1 MKKIQSHPLYEQ
13 QSGHWKKLIDTYEGT
28 GGFRDGSYLY
38 RHDRES
44 DSKFIN
50 RCWMAKYFN
59 FAEIIVDTFRDSCL
73 RERPIRAVEDKN
85 LQNIM
90 MDVDF
95 QARDWDSFIRD
106 QLTLSLVYGFSDAL
120 VEMPSF
126 DPDAIRNRADAEN
139 LNIRPYLISL
149 HPLDIINWD
158 YDRYGLN
165 SVMIR
170 ETARREIQPGDDDNA
185 EGKIL
190 THYRRY
196 DRERWTLFDADGSE
210 IASGEHSLG
219 VIPIV
224 RLFYRKSLTNSI
236 LGRSILPDPAV
247 FIDYY
252 NLDSEKREIFRQ
264 QTFSLLLISLGEN
277 SSRDDI
283 QNLVLTGTNNAL
295 ALPYGAKAEFISPD
309 PEQARLIIEE
319 QKQIIRTI
327 FRLKHL
333 KYDTD
338 SGTEKSGEAYKW
350 DYKDMHE
357 ILAGIA
363 KNLETFEYQ
372 IVRLISLWTRN
383 NEIASRF
390 SVSYPREF
398 NVHSLSETLETAAKL
413 FELNL
418 GTELRNTFS
427 KRVLIPKLLSLTT
440 EEKEKIFKNIEETA

>member
-1 MKKIQSHPLYEQ
+1 MKKIQFHPLYEQ
-13 QSGHWKKLIDTYEGT
+13 QSEHWKKLIDAYEGT

-44 DSKFIN
+44 DTKFIN
-50 RCWMAKYFN
+50 RCRMAKYFN
-59 FAEIIVDTFRDSCL
+59 FAEVIVDTFRDSCL

-85 LQNIM
+85 LQNILK
-90 MDVDF
+90 DVDLL
-95 QARDWDSFIRD
+95 ARDWDSFIRD
-106 QLTLSLVYGFSDAL
+106 QLTLSLVYGFSDVL

-126 DPDAIRNRADAEN
+126 DPNLIRSRADAEN
-139 LNIRPYLISL
+139 QNIRPYLISL
-149 HPLDIINWD
+149 HPLDIVNWD
-158 YDRYGLN
+158 YDRYGLK
-165 SVMIR
+165 SVVIR
-170 ETARREIQPGDDDNA
+170 ETTRKNTQSGEAGDTETEIGTNFR
-185 EGKIL
+185 
-190 THYRRY
+190 HY
-196 DRERWTLFDADGSE
+196 DRERWILSDADGAE
-210 IASGEHSLG
+210 IVSGEHNLG
-219 VIPIV
+219 IVPIV
-224 RLFYRKSLTNSI
+224 RLFYRKSLTNNF

-283 QNLVLTGTNNAL
+283 QNLILSGTNNAL

-338 SGTEKSGEAYKW
+338 SGAEKSGEAFKW

-372 IVRLISLWTRN
+372 VVRLISLWTRN
-383 NEIASRF
+383 SEMASRF
-390 SVSYPREF
+390 SVSYRREF
-398 NVHSLSETLETAAKL
+398 NVYSLSETLETAAKL

-418 GTELRNTFS
+418 GTELKNTFS
-427 KRVLIPKLLSLTT
+427 KRILLPKLLSLTV
-440 EEKEKIFKNIEETA
+440 EEKDKIFKNIEETV

>member
-1 MKKIQSHPLYEQ
+1 MKKIHTHPLYEQ
-13 QSGHWKKLIDTYEGT
+13 YCGHWKKLIDAYEGT
-28 GGFRDGSYLY
+28 GGFNDGSYLF

-44 DSKFIN
+44 DTKFIN
-50 RCWMAKYFN
+50 RSRMAKYFN

-73 RERPIRAVEDKN
+73 RERPIRAAEDKT

-90 MDVDF
+90 SDVDF
-95 QARDWDSFIRD
+95 TGRDWDSFISD
-106 QLTLSLVYGFSDAL
+106 QLTLSLVYGFSDVL

-126 DPDAIRNRADAEN
+126 DGNLIRSRADAEDG
-139 LNIRPYLISL
+139 NIRPYLISL
-149 HPLDIINWD
+149 HPLDIIDWD
-158 YDRYGLN
+158 QDRFGL
-165 SVMIR
+165 SSITIR
-170 ETARREIQPGDDDNA
+170 ETSREKSEDNDA
-185 EGKIL
+185 EGNII
-190 THYRRY
+190 TRYRRY
-196 DRERWTLFDADGSE
+196 DRERWMLFDADGEVIS
-210 IASGEHSLG
+210 SGEHSLG
-219 VIPIV
+219 AIPVV
-224 RLFYRKSLTNSI
+224 RLFYRKSLTNRA

-247 FIDYY
+247 LIDYY

-319 QKQIIRTI
+319 QKQIVRTI

-338 SGTEKSGEAYKW
+338 SSTEKSGEAYKW

-363 KNLETFEYQ
+363 KNLEAFEYR
-372 IVRLISLWTRN
+372 IVRLISLWMRN
-383 NEIASRF
+383 GGIASGF
-390 SVSYPREF
+390 SASYPREF
-398 NVHSLSETLETAAKL
+398 NVYSLSETLDTAARL

-418 GTELRNTFS
+418 GAELRNTFS
-427 KRVLIPKLLSLTT
+427 KRILIPKLLSLTAD
-440 EEKEKIFKNIEETA
+440 EKEKIFKDIEQTS